1 MRRSAMV
8 AGEPWTLLFS
18 LEDDP
23 DSLGCRLR
31 VQELT
36 MDGLTSDSWEL
47 YYPDAVEALRELEMA
62 YGLGPDDWTE
72 LD

>member
-8 AGEPWTLLFS
+8 AGNPWTLLLL

-23 DSLGCRLR
+23 DSLGCWLR

-36 MDGLTSDSWEL
+36 LDGGTVDAWEQHYSRVSDAL
-47 YYPDAVEALRELEMA
+47 YDIEMT
-62 YGLGPDDWTE
+62 YGIGPGDWLN